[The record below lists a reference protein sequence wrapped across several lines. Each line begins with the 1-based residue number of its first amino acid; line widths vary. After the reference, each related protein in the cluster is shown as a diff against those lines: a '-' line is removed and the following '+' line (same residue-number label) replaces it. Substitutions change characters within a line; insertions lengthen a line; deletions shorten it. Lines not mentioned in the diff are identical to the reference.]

1 MERFPRYSRDHP
13 ARSGEWWEAHPG
25 HGLRRGLRT
34 VMSGA
39 VWLLAIAMLLGI
51 VYAPAWWPLLVRG

>member
-1 MERFPRYSRDHP
+1 
-13 ARSGEWWEAHPG
+13 
-25 HGLRRGLRT
+25 
-34 VMSGA
+34 MSGA